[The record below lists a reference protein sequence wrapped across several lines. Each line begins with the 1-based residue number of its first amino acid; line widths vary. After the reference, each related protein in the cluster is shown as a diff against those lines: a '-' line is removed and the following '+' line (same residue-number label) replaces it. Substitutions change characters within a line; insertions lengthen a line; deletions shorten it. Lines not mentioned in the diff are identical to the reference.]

1 MAFREQTLEALLQEL
16 SSKAPVPGGG
26 GASALVGALSAAL
39 THMVGA
45 LTVGKPKYAPVEDE
59 MNDLLAKTEAIRDRF
74 LTLMDEDAA
83 AFEPLA
89 QAYHLPKSTPEE
101 QSQKALVMEQAL
113 KSAVQPPME
122 IMETC
127 AEALTLIVLAAEK
140 GSVVAVSD
148 AGVAASF
155 CRAALEGASLNVF
168 INTQGMQ
175 DRAYAESLNSRAR
188 QLLAQYGEAA
198 DELVRSVIAKLG
210 A

>member
-1 MAFREQTLEALLQEL
+1 MSFREQSIDVFYEEL

-26 GASALVGALSAAL
+26 GASAMVGALAAAL

-45 LTVGKPKYAPVEDE
+45 LTVGKPKYAAVESE
-59 MNDLLAKTEAIRDRF
+59 MSELLIRSKALGERF
-74 LTLMDEDAA
+74 LSLMDEDAA

-89 QAYHLPKSTPEE
+89 QAYRLPKNTPQE
-101 QSQKALVMEQAL
+101 QAEKSRVMEAAL
-113 KSAVQPPME
+113 KSAVQPPLS
-122 IMETC
+122 IMEAC
-127 AEALTLIVLAAEK
+127 ADAFALIALAAEK

-168 INTQGMQ
+168 INTQSMQ
-175 DRAYAESLNSRAR
+175 DRAYAEALNARAR
-188 QLLAQYGEAA
+188 QLLAQYGAAA
-198 DELVRSVIAKLG
+198 DDVVRSVATKLG

>member
-1 MAFREQTLEALLQEL
+1 MSFRNQSIDDFLAHL

-26 GASALVGALSAAL
+26 GASALVAAL
-39 THMVGA
+39 CCALTSMVA
-45 LTVGKPKYAPVEDE
+45 SLTVGKPKYAAVDAE
-59 MNDLLAKTEAIRDRF
+59 MQALLTRSEALQQRF
-74 LTLMDEDAA
+74 LALMDEDAA

-89 QAYHLPKSTPEE
+89 QAYRMPRSTEAE
-101 QSQKALVMEQAL
+101 KAGKEIVMEAAL
-113 KSAVQPPME
+113 KRAVQPPLQMME
-122 IMETC
+122 AC
-127 AEALTLIVLAAEK
+127 AEAFALIALCAEK

-175 DRAYAESLNSRAR
+175 DRNYAETLNSRAR

-198 DELVRSVIAKLG
+198 DELFRSIVTRLG

>member
-1 MAFREQTLEALLQEL
+1 MAFRDQTIDAFMQEL
-16 SSKAPVPGGG
+16 SSKAPIPGGG
-26 GASALVGALSAAL
+26 GASALVGALSASL

-45 LTVGKPKYAPVEDE
+45 LTVGKPKYAAVEAE
-59 MNDLLAKTEAIRDRF
+59 MQELLKETEALADRF
-74 LTLMDEDAA
+74 LQLMDEDAE

-89 QAYHLPKSTPEE
+89 QAYRLPKETEE
-101 QSQKALVMEQAL
+101 EKASKTVQMEAAL
-113 KSAVQPPME
+113 KSAVQPPLA

-127 AEALTLIVLAAEK
+127 AKALPLIALCAEK

-148 AGVAASF
+148 AGVAASL

-175 DRAYAESLNSRAR
+175 DKAYAESLNARAKE
-188 QLLAQYGEAA
+188 LLTRAGAEA
-198 DELVRSVIAKLG
+198 ETLFRSVYTKLG